1 MITFFVTL
9 MAHCFGRRPVDEV
22 IWIIALIISVLEI
35 MFGAIILAGVVID

>member
-22 IWIIALIISVLEI
+22 IWGIAVMIGIMEI
-35 MFGAIILAGVVID
+35 MLVALLIAGGLK